1 MENIENLEEEKKD
14 SAITVKNFNFYYADF
29 KALDNLNIEIPKN
42 KVTALIGPSGCGKST
57 FLRSINRM
65 NDLIETSKY
74 EGDIKISGQ
83 SIFDPKYDV
92 VELRNK
98 VGMVFQKPNPFPKTI
113 YENIVYAPKLHGEKD
128 KNVLMEM
135 VETSLKSVALW
146 DEVKDKLHKSA
157 MGLSGG

>member
-74 EGDIKISGQ
+74 EGDIKISDQ
-83 SIFDPKYDV
+83 SILKKKK
-92 VELRNK
+92 K
-98 VGMVFQKPNPFPKTI
+98 VTRR
-113 YENIVYAPKLHGEKD
+113 
-128 KNVLMEM
+128 
-135 VETSLKSVALW
+135 
-146 DEVKDKLHKSA
+146 
-157 MGLSGG
+157 